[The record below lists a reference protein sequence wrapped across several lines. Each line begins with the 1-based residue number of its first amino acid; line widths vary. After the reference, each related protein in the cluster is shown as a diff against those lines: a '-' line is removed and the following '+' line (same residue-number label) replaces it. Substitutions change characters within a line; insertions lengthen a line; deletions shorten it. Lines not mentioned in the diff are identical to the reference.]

1 MHTFTKKTNIQLQ
14 TLNKYFNIFLVQNE
28 LEILENN
35 FSKEVG
41 IDKYWTTVILISTK
55 KITKTSITK
64 WNKLYINNG
73 NYWTLL

>member
-14 TLNKYFNIFLVQNE
+14 KLNKCFNIFLVENE

-41 IDKYWTTVILISTK
+41 IDKYSTNTVILISTK
-55 KITKTSITK
+55 KIT
-64 WNKLYINNG
+64 
-73 NYWTLL
+73 

>member
-14 TLNKYFNIFLVQNE
+14 TLNKCFNIFLVQNE

-41 IDKYWTTVILISTK
+41 IDKYSTNTVILISMK
-55 KITKTSITK
+55 KITKLDQYHQVK
-64 WNKLYINNG
+64 
-73 NYWTLL
+73 

>member
-41 IDKYWTTVILISTK
+41 IDKY
-55 KITKTSITK
+55 
-64 WNKLYINNG
+64 
-73 NYWTLL
+73 